1 MKYLLKKRGE
11 HMDKLNLQRFN
22 EDDGTTLFDSIKHI
36 NEYGQEFWYT
46 RELSKVLNYKDFR
59 NFEAIIYKAMEAC
72 QNSGYNISDHFGE
85 ITEMVHIGSSAKRS
99 FPSYILSR
107 YACYLIVMNGNP
119 NKEVIA
125 LGQTY
130 FAIKT
135 RQQEIIDNYDNLTE
149 SKKILDHMGS
159 TELTANL
166 FRSLEHSVK
175 CRVLFLY
182 LNFIKFTKEMIN
194 NGILYVFA

>member
-1 MKYLLKKRGE
+1 
-11 HMDKLNLQRFN
+11 MDKLNLQRFN